1 LENCIPLFSSYIHL
15 LQVFMK
21 KFTQT
26 NIINYDMEAGGS
38 GALV

>member
-1 LENCIPLFSSYIHL
+1 
-15 LQVFMK
+15 MK